1 MVSSLV
7 ETGIPELEVMDH
19 LVELIKEQAKDLL
32 MEEKYFLI
40 QHVFMFK
47 TRHSGVEIVEF
58 FCH

>member
-32 MEEKYFLI
+32 MEKKYLLEVRVTLEEDFL
-40 QHVFMFK
+40 M
-47 TRHSGVEIVEF
+47 RD
-58 FCH
+58 